1 MDDLSIDIVKDNI
14 YYIKSPFKGEIIR
27 FFADIG
33 DSVEKGQTVALFKTN
48 NGYVDIENEYSG
60 VVSDIACGID
70 ETLEKWDDILV
81 VELEEKLAD
90 DFLNIATSPDSADY
104 AILYS
109 FQQDI
114 LPTLFY
120 GDTEKFIK
128 GFSMDKANFIYF
140 LLSEIYENQDMEIP
154 FSVKSF
160 NVIEQIAY
168 NDIIFIRI
176 DWKYLNTQ
184 LLTKS
189 IYVLINSK
197 TKKIQYFTCE
207 NGAQNQLVLC
217 SIVPVDGQLTRYNY
231 GPAPSDLELEAG
243 KILEIFLND

>member
-27 FFADIG
+27 FFVDIG
-33 DSVEKGQTVALFKTN
+33 DSVEKSQTVALFKTN
-48 NGYVDIENEYSG
+48 NGYVDIETEYGG

-217 SIVPVDGQLTRYNY
+217 SIVPVDGQLARYNY

>member
-48 NGYVDIENEYSG
+48 NGYVDIETEYGG

-128 GFSMDKANFIYF
+128 GFSMDKANFIY
-140 LLSEIYENQDMEIP
+140 
-154 FSVKSF
+154 K
-160 NVIEQIAY
+160 
-168 NDIIFIRI
+168 II
-176 DWKYLNTQ
+176 
-184 LLTKS
+184 
-189 IYVLINSK
+189 
-197 TKKIQYFTCE
+197 
-207 NGAQNQLVLC
+207 
-217 SIVPVDGQLTRYNY
+217 
-231 GPAPSDLELEAG
+231 
-243 KILEIFLND
+243 